1 MQKDAGDDVGR
12 TTVPTVVGVALAV
25 TPSTCTAPTPSAS
38 ALGASSHGT
47 PLPGAPTL
55 PLLFVV
61 LRCQLPLILLITV
74 LLPLLI
80 LLLVCLL
87 LLLLLLQLLLLPHC
101 YCSFCYC
108 FYTSFSFCPSV
119 IKSY

>member
-12 TTVPTVVGVALAV
+12 TTVPTAVAV

-38 ALGASSHGT
+38 ALGASSTGA
-47 PLPGAPTL
+47 PLPGTATL

-61 LRCQLPLILLITV
+61 QRCQLPLFLLVTV

-80 LLLVCLL
+80 LLL
-87 LLLLLLQLLLLPHC
+87 H
-101 YCSFCYC
+101 
-108 FYTSFSFCPSV
+108 
-119 IKSY
+119 